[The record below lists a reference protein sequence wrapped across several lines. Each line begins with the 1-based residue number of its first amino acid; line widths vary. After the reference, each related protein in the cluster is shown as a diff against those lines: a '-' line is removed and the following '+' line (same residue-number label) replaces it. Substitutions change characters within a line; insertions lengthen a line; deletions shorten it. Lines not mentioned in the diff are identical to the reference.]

1 MIILYLTISYTAV
14 DHVLTYNS
22 ICAYIY
28 CVYIYTRIKFIN
40 KQLLNT
46 ELSVCVYIYTHT
58 YMSYVICFMLSNPR
72 MAANEALKACEDAE
86 EDRRQVRIQ
95 VFVHLGLAWGLDCR
109 V

>member
-1 MIILYLTISYTAV
+1 MCIYILCI
-14 DHVLTYNS
+14 
-22 ICAYIY
+22 
-28 CVYIYTRIKFIN
+28 YIYTRIKFIN